1 MNSLNS
7 NRNLSYYP
15 AVGGV
20 DLQSIMRQVYT
31 WMVLGMLITAGV
43 AFVTVSTSLIR
54 LAANPMILIVAMIA
68 EIGLVMGIS
77 FGFNKISVT
86 TAAVLFFAYAG
97 LNGFTLS
104 IILLSFSLG
113 TVFLAFVATAALFG
127 AMTIIGYTTKVDLT
141 RMGTFLMMGVL
152 GLLIVMVINIFINSG
167 PLEFIISL
175 AGVLIFTGLT
185 AFDTQRIGTMAAQMT
200 AQEGDATAK
209 FGILGALRLYL
220 DFINMFLFMLRLFGR
235 RR

>member
-1 MNSLNS
+1 MNSMNG

-15 AVGGV
+15 AVGGIDV
-20 DLQSIMRQVYT
+20 QSIMRQVYT
-31 WMVLGMLITAGV
+31 WMVLGMLITAGF
-43 AFVTVSTSLIR
+43 AYVTVSTTLINFA
-54 LAANPMILIVAMIA
+54 LNPIILIVAMLA

-77 FGFNKISVT
+77 FGLNKISAG
-86 TAAVLFFAYAG
+86 TAAMLFFVYAA

-104 IILLSFSLG
+104 IIMLTFSLG
-113 TVFLAFVATAALFG
+113 SVFLAFVSTAALFG
-127 AMTIIGYTTKVDLT
+127 AMTVIGYTTKVDLT
-141 RMGTFLMMGVL
+141 KMGTFLMMGVL
-152 GLLIVMVINIFINSG
+152 GLLIAMVINIFVASG

-185 AFDTQRIGTMAAQMT
+185 AFDTQRIARMAGQMNT
-200 AQEGDATAK
+200 EGDATAK
-209 FGILGALRLYL
+209 FGIIGALRLYL